1 MTQLASALTGTQ
13 GERVALCE
21 VAVSA
26 ALQDLLAEVTI
37 AQTYRNDEQTN
48 IEAVYTFPLPL
59 DAVLLDLE
67 VVIGE
72 RVLKGV
78 VVEKQDAEAQY
89 EEAIEAG
96 NAAVML
102 EAIEPG
108 LYTMNVG
115 NLLPHETVSITFRYA
130 ILYRW
135 AGDQLRFFLPT
146 TIAPRYGDSPHEPH
160 QTPVSSLTV
169 ENKFSLRVD
178 VMGALCNAQF
188 SCPSHKLKL
197 DKSDGRLVLSLSQ
210 PRAVMDRD
218 FVLNVKAPQATRDFV
233 QCGQDGDG
241 LTALASFQPFFPGLR
256 QPRPLS
262 LVLVIDCSGSMTGD
276 SIQQAKEA
284 VSSILDRMQ
293 PQEEISIVAFGD
305 RTQSL
310 SEAPLACNKT
320 NIAKAKRFAKGLD
333 ANLGGTE
340 ISTALRTAY
349 RLASRSGTADIFLIT
364 DGEVSDWQ
372 RIVDDAKATDHRIFT
387 VGVSSAV
394 SEAFVRQLAEATQGA
409 CELVS
414 PQEGMADRV
423 VRHFER
429 MRAPRAKRVTMH
441 WPEGARQVNPARI
454 GAVFEGDTIVA
465 SACFERAPARG
476 HAILEIETDD
486 GETLRHAL
494 PFPEILPTASAD
506 GQSTVA
512 RVAAAER
519 LNNLE
524 DAEGRQSALRYKLV
538 SRWTNYLVIDQRSD
552 DVRPQ
557 ALPALRQVPQTL
569 AAGWGGVGRS
579 MRASISAFDCL
590 PSMTQAFR
598 DVDVRF
604 SVRNERSV
612 LLSEV
617 RPTFPPALRT
627 LIDLINSDVD
637 QLNGPS
643 ALELLNRCGLAG
655 EFDAVFS
662 LAADLGLNVDRI
674 AEVVLAGIL
683 SQKVDSL
690 LSFEAQA
697 ALTSLRR
704 RASEVTDA
712 LKEMGGLGEAL
723 HRRTYE
729 CRENGI
735 FHPGGGEDAARRF
748 VLMTK
753 LQDEIKRALNRSK
766 QHLSVEP
773 ATHP

>member
-26 ALQDLLAEVTI
+26 ALQDLLAEVTV

-78 VVEKQDAEAQY
+78 VVEKQEAEAQY

-96 NAAVML
+96 DAAVML

-115 NLLPHETVSITFRYA
+115 NLLPHETAKITLRYA
-130 ILYRW
+130 MLYRW
-135 AGDQLRFFLPT
+135 AGDQLRVFLPT
-146 TIAPRYGDSPHEPH
+146 TIAPRYGDSPHDPH

-169 ENKFSLRVD
+169 ENEFSLRVD
-178 VMGALCNAQF
+178 VLGALCSAQF
-188 SCPSHKLKL
+188 SCPSHKVKL
-197 DKSDGRLVLSLSQ
+197 DKSDGGLVLSLAQ
-210 PRAVMDRD
+210 PKAVMDRD

-241 LTALASFQPFFPGLR
+241 LAAIASFQPFFPGLR
-256 QPRPLS
+256 QLRPLK
-262 LVLVIDCSGSMTGD
+262 LVLVIDCSGSMTGE
-276 SIQQAKEA
+276 SMQQAKEA

-293 PQEEISIVAFGD
+293 PQDEISIVAFGD
-305 RTQSL
+305 RTQSM

-320 NIAKAKRFAKGLD
+320 NLAKAKRFARGLN

-340 ISTALRTAY
+340 IGMALRTAY
-349 RLASRSGTADIFLIT
+349 RLASRSGAADVFLVT

-372 RIVDDAKATDHRIFT
+372 RVVDDAKATDHRIFT
-387 VGVSSAV
+387 VGVGSAV

-429 MRAPRAKRVTMH
+429 MRAPRAKRVAMH
-441 WPEGARQVNPARI
+441 WPEGARQVDPARI

-465 SACFERAPARG
+465 SACFKRAPALG

-486 GETLRHAL
+486 GETLRYAL
-494 PFPEILPTASAD
+494 PLPEIPPTSSAD
-506 GQSTVA
+506 GLSTVA

-519 LNNLE
+519 LRNLE

-538 SRWTNYLVIDQRSD
+538 SRWTNYLVIDKRSD

-557 ALPALRQVPQTL
+557 AIPALRQVPQTL
-569 AAGWGGVGRS
+569 AAGWGGVGSS
-579 MRASISAFDCL
+579 MCAPISAFDCF
-590 PSMTQAFR
+590 PSMTRVLR

-604 SVRNERSV
+604 SARTDRSV
-612 LLSEV
+612 LPSEV
-617 RPTFPPALRT
+617 RSTLPPMLRS

-637 QLNGPS
+637 PLNGPS
-643 ALELLNRCGLAG
+643 ALQLLNRCGLAA
-655 EFDAVFS
+655 EFDAVFRM
-662 LAADLGLNVDRI
+662 AADVGLNVDRI
-674 AEVVLAGIL
+674 AEVILAAML
-683 SQKVDSL
+683 NQRVERL
-690 LSFEAQA
+690 LSPEAQV
-697 ALTSLRR
+697 ALTSLRQ

-712 LKEMGGLGEAL
+712 LKELGGLGVTL
-723 HRRTYE
+723 HHRTHD
-729 CRENGI
+729 CWVRGI
-735 FHPGGGEDAARRF
+735 FHPGVGEEAAQRF
-748 VLMTK
+748 ALMTE
-753 LQDEIKRALNRSK
+753 LQDEIKRALSRSK
-766 QHLSVEP
+766 RHLWVEP